1 MSGEIYIDTGYI
13 SLIKH
18 GEQLCGDR
26 VVFDGD
32 ENTRIGVLA
41 DGLGSGVKANILA
54 TLTAQILAT
63 MSVGGMSV
71 EDCVNTIVRTL
82 PECNVRKIAYSTFT
96 IIKIKD
102 QKHVELTRFD
112 NPHTIILRNGKNY
125 NFEYHPR
132 MIDGK
137 KIYESQLEAE
147 VGDVFVVISDGVNF
161 AGLGGAY
168 PFGWGRDNAI
178 RYLESHYDPEMP
190 AQRIACT
197 LAEECYNLYGGK
209 PGDDTT
215 IAVMRLVKPH
225 PVNLM
230 IGPPSS
236 ANLDD
241 TMLEAFFSQPGKRI
255 VCGGSTNKLAA
266 RYLGKELT
274 ASLDY
279 FDSDLPPMY
288 NLEGVDLSTEG
299 AITISR
305 VLDYAGEYLSGTQLH
320 PRWEGKQDGAARI
333 ARLLFETATDINFF
347 VGCAM
352 NPAHQNPKLSLA
364 FGAKFQLIDKL
375 SKRLEEMGK
384 RVTVRFF

>member
-1 MSGEIYIDTGYI
+1 MSGGTYIDTGYV
-13 SLIKH
+13 SLIKY

-26 VVFDGD
+26 VIFAGNED
-32 ENTRIGVLA
+32 TRIGVLA

-82 PECNVRKIAYSTFT
+82 PECSVRKIAYSTFT
-96 IIKIKD
+96 LIKIRD
-102 QKHVELTRFD
+102 QKHVELIRFD
-112 NPHTIILRNGKNY
+112 NPHTIVLRGGRAI
-125 NFEYHPR
+125 ELEHQDR

-137 KIYESQLEAE
+137 KIYESRFEAE
-147 VGDVFVVISDGVNF
+147 VGDVLVVISDGVNF

-168 PFGWGRDNAI
+168 PFGWGRENAVK
-178 RYLESHYDPEMP
+178 YLEDHYAPEMP
-190 AQRIACT
+190 AQRIAST

-215 IAVMRLVKPH
+215 IAVMRLAQPYT
-225 PVNLM
+225 VNLM

-236 ANLDD
+236 ATLDD
-241 TMLEAFFSQPGKRI
+241 DMLEAFFSQPGKRI
-255 VCGGSTNKLAA
+255 VCGGSTNQLAA

-288 NLEGVDLSTEG
+288 SLEGVDLSTEG

-320 PRWEGKQDGAARI
+320 PRWEGKRDGAARI
-333 ARLLFETATDINFF
+333 ARLLFENATDIHFF

-352 NPAHQNPKLSLA
+352 NPAHQNPNLSLA
-364 FGAKFQLIDKL
+364 FGAKFQLIEKL
-375 SKRLEEMGK
+375 AKRLEEMGK

>member
-26 VVFDGD
+26 VVFASD
-32 ENTRIGVLA
+32 EHTRIGVLA

-54 TLTAQILAT
+54 TLTAQILST

-96 IIKIKD
+96 IIKIRDEKY
-102 QKHVELTRFD
+102 VELTRFD
-112 NPHTIILRNGKNY
+112 NPHTIILRNGKSLD
-125 NFEYHPR
+125 FEHNPR

-137 KIYESQLEAE
+137 KIYESRLKAE

-168 PFGWGRDNAI
+168 PFGWGRENAI
-178 RYLESHYDPEMP
+178 KFLESHYDPEMP
-190 AQRIACT
+190 ARRIACT
-197 LAEECYNLYGGK
+197 LAEECLKLYEGR

-215 IAVMRLVKPH
+215 VAVMRLVRPQI
-225 PVNLM
+225 VNLM

-236 ANLDD
+236 ATLDD
-241 TMLEAFFSQPGKRI
+241 VMLEAFFSIPGKRI
-255 VCGGSTNKLAA
+255 VCGGSTNTMAA
-266 RYLGKELT
+266 RYLGNELT

-279 FDSDLPPMY
+279 YDDLPPMY

-305 VLDYAGEYLSGTQLH
+305 VLEYAGEYLNGTQLH
-320 PRWEGKQDGAARI
+320 QRWEGKPDGASRI
-333 ARLLFETATDINFF
+333 AQMLFETATNVNFF

>member
-1 MSGEIYIDTGYI
+1 MNSDIFIDTGYI

-26 VVFDGD
+26 VMFARD
-32 ENTRIGVLA
+32 ENTRICVLA

-54 TLTAQILAT
+54 TLTAQILST

-71 EDCVNTIVRTL
+71 EDCVNTVVRTL

-96 IIKIKD
+96 IIKIRD
-102 QKHVELTRFD
+102 QCHVELTRFD
-112 NPHTIILRNGKNY
+112 NPLTIILRDGVNY
-125 NFEYHPR
+125 KFNYQPR
-132 MIDGK
+132 IIDGK
-137 KIYESQLEAE
+137 RIYESRLEARE
-147 VGDVFVVISDGVNF
+147 GDVFILISDGVNF

-168 PFGWGRDNAI
+168 PFGWGRDNVI
-178 RYLESHYDPEMP
+178 RFLEEHYDPELP
-190 AQRIACT
+190 AQRIACM
-197 LAEECYNLYGGK
+197 LAEECYKLYGGM

-215 IAVMRLVKPH
+215 IAVMRLAHPH
-225 PVNLM
+225 TVNLM

-241 TMLEAFFSQPGKRI
+241 AMLEAFFAVPGTRV
-255 VCGGSTNKLAA
+255 VCGGSTNKMAA
-266 RYLGKELT
+266 RYLGKPLT

-279 FDSDLPPMY
+279 CDSDLPPMY
-288 NLEGVDLSTEG
+288 QLEGVDLSTEG
-299 AITISR
+299 ALTIAR
-305 VLDYAGEYLSGTQLH
+305 VLDYAGEYLTGMQLH
-320 PRWEGKQDGAARI
+320 PYWEDKQDGASRI
-333 ARLLFETATDINFF
+333 ARLLFETATDVNFF

>member
-1 MSGEIYIDTGYI
+1 MNGELYIDTGYI
-13 SLIKH
+13 SLIKK

-26 VVFDGD
+26 VVFASN

-63 MSVGGMSV
+63 MSVGGMPV
-71 EDCVNTIVRTL
+71 EDCVNTVVRTL

-96 IIKIKD
+96 IVKIRD

-112 NPHTIILRNGKNY
+112 NPHTIVLRGGKNY
-125 NFEYHPR
+125 EFDYASR

-137 KIYESQLEAE
+137 KIYESRFDAEA
-147 VGDVFVVISDGVNF
+147 GDVFAVISDGVDL
-161 AGLGGAY
+161 AGLGGAF
-168 PFGWGRDNAI
+168 PFGWGRDNAV
-178 RYLESHYDPEMP
+178 RFLEDHYDPDMP
-190 AQRIACT
+190 ARRIAT
-197 LAEECYNLYGGK
+197 MLAEECYKLYGGA

-215 IAVMRLVKPH
+215 VAVMRLAKPCT
-225 PVNLM
+225 VNLM

-236 ANLDD
+236 SNLDGSMMD
-241 TMLEAFFSQPGKRI
+241 AFFGTEGIRV
-255 VCGGSTNKLAA
+255 VCGGSTNKLASK
-266 RYLGKELT
+266 YLNKPLT
-274 ASLDY
+274 ASLEY
-279 FDSDLPPMY
+279 YDSDLPPMY
-288 NLEGVDLSTEG
+288 ELEGVDLSTEG
-299 AITISR
+299 ALTISR
-305 VLDYAGEYLSGTQLH
+305 VLDYAGDYLSGTILH
-320 PRWEGKQDGAARI
+320 PRWEGGQDGAARI
-333 ARLLFETATDINFF
+333 SRLLFERATDVNFF

-352 NPAHQNPKLSLA
+352 NPAHQNPNLSLA

>member
-1 MSGEIYIDTGYI
+1 MSGGTYIDTGYV
-13 SLIKH
+13 SLIKY

-26 VVFDGD
+26 VIFAGNED
-32 ENTRIGVLA
+32 TRIGVLA

-82 PECNVRKIAYSTFT
+82 PECSVRKIAYSTFT
-96 IIKIKD
+96 LIKIRD
-102 QKHVELTRFD
+102 QRHVELIRFD
-112 NPHTIILRNGKNY
+112 NPHTIVLRGGRAI
-125 NFEYHPR
+125 ELERQDR

-137 KIYESQLEAE
+137 KIYESRFEAE
-147 VGDVFVVISDGVNF
+147 VGDVLVVISDGVNF

-168 PFGWGRDNAI
+168 PFGWGRENAVK
-178 RYLESHYDPEMP
+178 YLEDHYDPEMP
-190 AQRIACT
+190 AQRIAST
-197 LAEECYNLYGGK
+197 LAEECFNLYGGK

-215 IAVMRLVKPH
+215 IAVMRLAQPYT
-225 PVNLM
+225 VNLM

-236 ANLDD
+236 ATLDD
-241 TMLEAFFSQPGKRI
+241 DMLEAFFSQSGRRI
-255 VCGGSTNKLAA
+255 VCGGSTNQLAA

-288 NLEGVDLSTEG
+288 SLEGVDLSTEG

-320 PRWEGKQDGAARI
+320 PRWEGKRDGAARI
-333 ARLLFETATDINFF
+333 ARLLFENATDIHFF

-352 NPAHQNPKLSLA
+352 NPAHQNPNLSLA
-364 FGAKFQLIDKL
+364 FGAKFQLIEKL
-375 SKRLEEMGK
+375 AKRLEEMGK

>member
-1 MSGEIYIDTGYI
+1 MNEDLFIDTGYI

-26 VVFDGD
+26 VVFASN

-71 EDCVNTIVRTL
+71 EDCVDTVVRSL
-82 PECNVRKIAYSTFT
+82 PECNVRRIAYSTFT
-96 IIKIKD
+96 IIKIRD
-102 QKHVELTRFD
+102 QKYVELTRFD
-112 NPHTIILRNGKNY
+112 NPHTIVLRDGVNY
-125 NFEYHPR
+125 EFEYKHR
-132 MIDGK
+132 LMDGK
-137 KIYESQLEAE
+137 RIYESRFEAQ

-168 PFGWGRDNAI
+168 PFGWGRDNVI
-178 RYLESHYDPEMP
+178 KFLEAHYDPEMP

-197 LAEECYNLYGGK
+197 LAEECYKLYEGM

-215 IAVMRLVKPH
+215 VAVMRLARPH
-225 PVNLM
+225 TVNLM

-236 ANLDD
+236 ADLDD
-241 TMLEAFFSQPGKRI
+241 AMLNAFFAQSGTRI
-255 VCGGSTNKLAA
+255 VCGGSTNMLAA

-279 FDSDLPPMY
+279 CDSDLPPMY
-288 NLEGVDLSTEG
+288 QLEGVDLSTEG
-299 AITISR
+299 ALTISR
-305 VLDYAGEYLSGTQLH
+305 VLEYAGEYLSGTQLH
-320 PRWEGKQDGAARI
+320 PRWEGKHDGAAQI
-333 ARLLFETATDINFF
+333 SRLLFEKATDVNFF

-352 NPAHQNPKLSLA
+352 NPAHQNPNLSLA

-384 RVTVRFF
+384 RVSVRFF

>member
-1 MSGEIYIDTGYI
+1 MSGGTYIDTGYV
-13 SLIKH
+13 SLIKY

-26 VVFDGD
+26 VIFAGNED
-32 ENTRIGVLA
+32 TRIGVLA

-82 PECNVRKIAYSTFT
+82 PECSVRKIAYSTFT
-96 IIKIKD
+96 LIKIRD
-102 QKHVELTRFD
+102 QRHVELIRFD
-112 NPHTIILRNGKNY
+112 NPHTIVLRGGRAI
-125 NFEYHPR
+125 ELERQDR

-137 KIYESQLEAE
+137 KIYESRFEAE
-147 VGDVFVVISDGVNF
+147 VGDVLVVISDGVNF

-168 PFGWGRDNAI
+168 PFGWGRENAVK
-178 RYLESHYDPEMP
+178 YLEDHYDPEMP
-190 AQRIACT
+190 AQRIAST
-197 LAEECYNLYGGK
+197 LAEECFNLYGGK

-215 IAVMRLVKPH
+215 IAVMRLAQPYT
-225 PVNLM
+225 VNLM

-236 ANLDD
+236 ATLDD
-241 TMLEAFFSQPGKRI
+241 DMLEAFFSQSGRRI
-255 VCGGSTNKLAA
+255 VCGGSTNQLAA

-288 NLEGVDLSTEG
+288 SLEGVDLSTEG

-320 PRWEGKQDGAARI
+320 PRWEGKRDGAARI
-333 ARLLFETATDINFF
+333 ARLLFENATDIHFF

-352 NPAHQNPKLSLA
+352 NPAHQNPNLSLD
-364 FGAKFQLIDKL
+364 FGAKFQLIEKL
-375 SKRLEEMGK
+375 AKRLEEMGK

>member
-26 VVFDGD
+26 VVFTGD

-54 TLTAQILAT
+54 TLTSQILAT

-96 IIKIKD
+96 IIKIRDEKY
-102 QKHVELTRFD
+102 VELTRFD
-112 NPHTIILRNGKNY
+112 NPHTIILRDGKSYDFQY
-125 NFEYHPR
+125 NPR

-137 KIYESQLEAE
+137 KIYESRLEAE
-147 VGDVFVVISDGVNF
+147 VGDVFIVISDGVNF
-161 AGLGGAY
+161 AGLGGEY
-168 PFGWGRDNAI
+168 PFGWGRENAI
-178 RYLESHYDPEMP
+178 KFLETHYDPEMP
-190 AQRIACT
+190 ARRIACT
-197 LAEECYNLYGGK
+197 LAEECLKLYEGR

-215 IAVMRLVKPH
+215 IAVMRLVRPQT
-225 PVNLM
+225 VNLM

-236 ANLDD
+236 ATLDD
-241 TMLEAFFSQPGKRI
+241 VMLEAFFSTPGKRI
-255 VCGGSTNKLAA
+255 VCGGSTNTMAA
-266 RYLGKELT
+266 RYLGNELT

-279 FDSDLPPMY
+279 FDDLPPMY

-299 AITISR
+299 ALTISR
-305 VLDYAGEYLSGTQLH
+305 VLEYAGEYLSGTQLH
-320 PRWEGKQDGAARI
+320 QRWEGKQDGASLI
-333 ARLLFETATDINFF
+333 AHMLFETATDVNFF

>member
-1 MSGEIYIDTGYI
+1 MNDELYIDTGYI

-26 VVFDGD
+26 VIFASN
-32 ENTRIGVLA
+32 ENTRIGVLE

-71 EDCVNTIVRTL
+71 EDCVNTVVRSL

-96 IIKIKD
+96 IIKIRD
-102 QKHVELTRFD
+102 QKYVELTRFD
-112 NPHTIILRNGKNY
+112 NPHTIVLRDGVNHE
-125 NFEYHPR
+125 FEYNHR
-132 MIDGK
+132 IIADK
-137 KIYESQLEAE
+137 RIYETRFEAQ

-168 PFGWGRDNAI
+168 PFGWGRENVVKF
-178 RYLESHYDPEMP
+178 LEAHVTPDMP

-197 LAEECYNLYGGK
+197 LAEECNKLYEGR

-215 IAVMRLVKPH
+215 IAVMRLARPH
-225 PVNLM
+225 TVNLM

-236 ANLDD
+236 ANLD
-241 TMLEAFFSQPGKRI
+241 TVMLDAFFAVPGTRV
-255 VCGGSTNKLAA
+255 VCGGSTNLMTA

-279 FDSDLPPMY
+279 CDCDLPPMY
-288 NLEGVDLSTEG
+288 QLEGVDLSTEG
-299 AITISR
+299 ALTISR
-305 VLDYAGEYLSGTQLH
+305 VLEFADEYLTGTQLH
-320 PRWEGKQDGAARI
+320 PRWEGKRDGASRI
-333 ARLLFETATDINFF
+333 AELLFEQATDVNFF

-352 NPAHQNPKLSLA
+352 NPAHQNPNLSLA

-384 RVTVRFF
+384 RVSVRFF

>member
-1 MSGEIYIDTGYI
+1 MSGGTYIDTGYV
-13 SLIKH
+13 SLIKY

-26 VVFDGD
+26 VIFAGNED
-32 ENTRIGVLA
+32 TRIGVLA

-82 PECNVRKIAYSTFT
+82 PECSVRKIAYSTFT
-96 IIKIKD
+96 LIKIRD
-102 QKHVELTRFD
+102 QRHVELIRFD
-112 NPHTIILRNGKNY
+112 NPHTIVLRGGRAI
-125 NFEYHPR
+125 ELERQDR

-137 KIYESQLEAE
+137 KIYESRFEAE
-147 VGDVFVVISDGVNF
+147 VGDVLVVISDGVNF

-168 PFGWGRDNAI
+168 PFGWGRENAVK
-178 RYLESHYDPEMP
+178 YLEDHYDPEMP
-190 AQRIACT
+190 AQRIAST

-215 IAVMRLVKPH
+215 IAVMRLAQPCT
-225 PVNLM
+225 VNLM

-236 ANLDD
+236 ATLDD
-241 TMLEAFFSQPGKRI
+241 DMLEAFFSQPGKRI
-255 VCGGSTNKLAA
+255 VCGGSTNQLAA
-266 RYLGKELT
+266 RYLGNELT

-288 NLEGVDLSTEG
+288 SLEGVDLSTEG

-320 PRWEGKQDGAARI
+320 PRWEGKRDGAARI
-333 ARLLFETATDINFF
+333 ARLLFENATDIHFF

-352 NPAHQNPKLSLA
+352 NPAHQNPNLSLA
-364 FGAKFQLIDKL
+364 FGAKFQLIDNL
-375 SKRLEEMGK
+375 SKRLEDMGK
-384 RVTVRFF
+384 QVNVRFF

>member
-1 MSGEIYIDTGYI
+1 MSGGTYIDTGYV
-13 SLIKH
+13 SLIKY

-26 VVFDGD
+26 VIFAGNED
-32 ENTRIGVLA
+32 TRIGVLA

-71 EDCVNTIVRTL
+71 EDCVNTVVRTL
-82 PECNVRKIAYSTFT
+82 PECSVRKIAYSTFT
-96 IIKIKD
+96 LIKIRD
-102 QKHVELTRFD
+102 QRHVELIRFD
-112 NPHTIILRNGKNY
+112 NPHTIVLRGGRAI
-125 NFEYHPR
+125 ELERQDR

-137 KIYESQLEAE
+137 KIYESRFEAE
-147 VGDVFVVISDGVNF
+147 VGDVLVVISDGVNF

-168 PFGWGRDNAI
+168 PFGWGRENAVK
-178 RYLESHYDPEMP
+178 YLEDHYDPEMP
-190 AQRIACT
+190 AQRIAST

-215 IAVMRLVKPH
+215 IAVMRLAQPYT
-225 PVNLM
+225 VNLM

-236 ANLDD
+236 ATLDD
-241 TMLEAFFSQPGKRI
+241 DMLEAFFSQPGRRI
-255 VCGGSTNKLAA
+255 VCGGSTNQLAA

-288 NLEGVDLSTEG
+288 SLEGVDLSTEG

-320 PRWEGKQDGAARI
+320 PRWEGKRDGAARI
-333 ARLLFETATDINFF
+333 ARLLFENATDIHFF

-364 FGAKFQLIDKL
+364 FGAKFQLIEKL
-375 SKRLEEMGK
+375 AKRLEEMGK

>member
-1 MSGEIYIDTGYI
+1 MSDERFIDTGYI
-13 SLIKH
+13 SLLKH

-26 VVFDGD
+26 VIFTSN

-71 EDCVNTIVRTL
+71 EDCVNTVVRSL
-82 PECNVRKIAYSTFT
+82 PECSVRRIAYSTFT
-96 IIKIKD
+96 IIKIRD
-102 QKHVELTRFD
+102 QRHVELTRFD
-112 NPHTIILRNGKNY
+112 NPHTIVLRDGKNHE
-125 NFEYHPR
+125 FEHR
-132 MIDGK
+132 SRLIDGK
-137 KIYESQLEAE
+137 RIYESRFEAQ

-168 PFGWGRDNAI
+168 PFGWGRDNVI
-178 RYLESHYDPEMP
+178 RFLEAHYDPEMP
-190 AQRIACT
+190 ARRIACT
-197 LAEECYNLYGGK
+197 LAEECLRLYEGM

-215 IAVMRLVKPH
+215 IAVMRLARPH
-225 PVNLM
+225 TVNLM

-236 ANLDD
+236 ADLDG
-241 TMLEAFFSQPGKRI
+241 TMLNAFFAQPGDRI
-255 VCGGSTNKLAA
+255 VCGGTTNKLAA

-279 FDSDLPPMY
+279 CDSDLPPMY
-288 NLEGVDLSTEG
+288 HLEGVDLSTEG
-299 AITISR
+299 ALTISR
-305 VLDYAGEYLSGTQLH
+305 VLEYAGEYLSGTQLH
-320 PRWEGKQDGAARI
+320 PRWEHGRDGAAQI
-333 ARLLFETATDINFF
+333 ARRLFEKATDVNFF

-352 NPAHQNPKLSLA
+352 NPAHQNPRLSLA
-364 FGAKFQLIDKL
+364 FGAKFQLIDQL

>member
-1 MSGEIYIDTGYI
+1 MIFAGNED
-13 SLIKH
+13 
-18 GEQLCGDR
+18 
-26 VVFDGD
+26 
-32 ENTRIGVLA
+32 TRIGVLA

-82 PECNVRKIAYSTFT
+82 PECSVRKIAYSTFT
-96 IIKIKD
+96 LIKIRD
-102 QKHVELTRFD
+102 QRHVELIRFD
-112 NPHTIILRNGKNY
+112 NPHTIVLRGGRAI
-125 NFEYHPR
+125 ELERQDR

-137 KIYESQLEAE
+137 KIYESRFEAE
-147 VGDVFVVISDGVNF
+147 VGDVLVVISDGVNF

-168 PFGWGRDNAI
+168 PFGWGRENAVK
-178 RYLESHYDPEMP
+178 YLEDHYDPEMP
-190 AQRIACT
+190 AQRIAST

-215 IAVMRLVKPH
+215 IAVMRLAQPYT
-225 PVNLM
+225 VNLM

-236 ANLDD
+236 ATLDD
-241 TMLEAFFSQPGKRI
+241 DMLEAFFSQPGRRI
-255 VCGGSTNKLAA
+255 VCGGSTNQLAA
-266 RYLGKELT
+266 RYLGNELT

-288 NLEGVDLSTEG
+288 SLEGVDLSTEG

-320 PRWEGKQDGAARI
+320 PRWEGKRDGAARI
-333 ARLLFETATDINFF
+333 ARLLFENATDIHFF

-352 NPAHQNPKLSLA
+352 NPAHQNPNLSLA
-364 FGAKFQLIDKL
+364 FGAKFQLIEKL
-375 SKRLEEMGK
+375 ATRLEEMGK

>member
-26 VVFDGD
+26 VVFTGD
-32 ENTRIGVLA
+32 EKTRIGVLA

-54 TLTAQILAT
+54 TLTSQILAT

-96 IIKIKD
+96 IIKIRD
-102 QKHVELTRFD
+102 EKHVELTRFD
-112 NPHTIILRNGKNY
+112 NPHTIILRNGKSFD
-125 NFEYHPR
+125 FEYNPR

-137 KIYESQLEAE
+137 KIYESHLEAE

-168 PFGWGRDNAI
+168 PFGWGRENAI
-178 RYLESHYDPEMP
+178 QFLETHYDPEMP
-190 AQRIACT
+190 ARRIACT
-197 LAEECYNLYGGK
+197 LAEECLKLYEGR

-215 IAVMRLVKPH
+215 VAVMRLVRPQA
-225 PVNLM
+225 VNLM

-236 ANLDD
+236 ATLDD
-241 TMLEAFFSQPGKRI
+241 VMLEAFFSTPGKRI
-255 VCGGSTNKLAA
+255 VCGGSTNTMAA
-266 RYLGKELT
+266 RYLGNELT

-279 FDSDLPPMY
+279 FDDLPPMY
-288 NLEGVDLSTEG
+288 KLEGVDLSTEG
-299 AITISR
+299 ALTISR
-305 VLDYAGEYLSGTQLH
+305 VLEYAGEYLSGTQLH
-320 PRWEGKQDGAARI
+320 QRWEGKQDGASLI
-333 ARLLFETATDINFF
+333 AQMLFEAATDVNFF

-384 RVTVRFF
+384 RVTVRFY

>member
-1 MSGEIYIDTGYI
+1 MSGGTYIDTGYV
-13 SLIKH
+13 SLIKY

-26 VVFDGD
+26 VIFAGNED
-32 ENTRIGVLA
+32 TRIGVLA

-82 PECNVRKIAYSTFT
+82 PECSVRKIAYSTFT
-96 IIKIKD
+96 LIKIRD
-102 QKHVELTRFD
+102 QRHVELIRFD
-112 NPHTIILRNGKNY
+112 NPHTIVLRGGRAI
-125 NFEYHPR
+125 ELERQDR

-137 KIYESQLEAE
+137 KIYESRFEAE
-147 VGDVFVVISDGVNF
+147 VGDVLVVISDGVNF

-168 PFGWGRDNAI
+168 PFGWGRENAVK
-178 RYLESHYDPEMP
+178 YLEDHYDPEMP
-190 AQRIACT
+190 AQRIAST
-197 LAEECYNLYGGK
+197 LAEECFNLYGGK

-215 IAVMRLVKPH
+215 IAVMRLAQPCT
-225 PVNLM
+225 VNLM

-236 ANLDD
+236 ATLDD
-241 TMLEAFFSQPGKRI
+241 DMLEAFFSQSGRRI
-255 VCGGSTNKLAA
+255 VCGGSTNQLAA

-288 NLEGVDLSTEG
+288 SLEGVDLSTEG

-320 PRWEGKQDGAARI
+320 PRWEGKRDGAARI
-333 ARLLFETATDINFF
+333 ARMLFENATDIHFF

-352 NPAHQNPKLSLA
+352 NPAHQNPNLSLA
-364 FGAKFQLIDKL
+364 FGAKFQLIEKL
-375 SKRLEEMGK
+375 AKRLEEMGK

>member
-1 MSGEIYIDTGYI
+1 MSGETYIDTGYI

-26 VVFDGD
+26 VVFASN

-96 IIKIKD
+96 IIKIRDEKY
-102 QKHVELTRFD
+102 VELTRFD
-112 NPHTIILRNGKNY
+112 NPHTIVLRNGKNY
-125 NFEYHPR
+125 NFEYHTR

-137 KIYESQLEAE
+137 KIYESRFEAE
-147 VGDVFVVISDGVNF
+147 VGDVFAVISDGVGF

-168 PFGWGRDNAI
+168 PFGWGRENVVSF
-178 RYLESHYDPEMP
+178 LEDHYDPDMP
-190 AQRIACT
+190 ARRIAST
-197 LAEECYNLYGGK
+197 LAEECLSLYGGK

-215 IAVMRLVKPH
+215 IAVMRLVEPH

-236 ANLDD
+236 ASLDD
-241 TMLEAFFSQPGKRI
+241 VMLKAFFDQPGKRI
-255 VCGGSTNKLAA
+255 VCGGSTNTIAA
-266 RYLGKELT
+266 RYLGRELT
-274 ASLDY
+274 ASMDY
-279 FDSDLPPMY
+279 CDSDLPPMY
-288 NLEGVDLSTEG
+288 ELDGVDLSTEG
-299 AITISR
+299 ALTISR
-305 VLDYAGEYLSGTQLH
+305 VLEYADEYLSGTQLH
-320 PRWEGKQDGAARI
+320 PRWEGRRDGAARI
-333 ARLLFETATDINFF
+333 ARLLFETATDVNFF

-375 SKRLEEMGK
+375 AKRLEEMGK
-384 RVTVRFF
+384 RVNTRFF